1 MFPFAKI
8 LTKFLTLFNAK
19 INLIAM
25 WERDPVATILIAVPV
40 DLSDEHGRKMVRLL
54 MGVSP

>member
-1 MFPFAKI
+1 MTILPKL
-8 LTKFLTLFNAK
+8 LTKFLVLFNAK

-25 WERDPVATILIAVPV
+25 WDRDPVATILISVPI
-40 DLSDEHGRKMVRLL
+40 DLSDEHGQKLVRLL